1 MRKWFT
7 SLAVLGLMS
16 AVATA
21 QTLGPPPS
29 VGGCGQS
36 QSLFW
41 DDGTAEFS
49 WKVNQPT
56 GALDSFNVDFEDL
69 AGTMTVTGISLNT
82 FQSTS
87 SGPIGIRYVGLCPD
101 NLTVDSLGRTPDLG
115 SPLSMLGNLSGT
127 VVITGNPSVSA
138 GYCPGALVYDIPDVT
153 VATTGGEHT
162 VMSALTGDSG
172 TWLCADVSG
181 GGHSFFTLNNYS
193 TPAISFSTHLQMR
206 IVGTVVPSAG
216 SAYMTLNNTANA
228 IDIGQTDVVAATLWS
243 TAAVQ
248 PTFYLQGAFVT
259 GFPFIAAPNLVMQ
272 TGQENFA
279 PIPDPFQGTLYGPI
293 GPPCV
298 PAGLVF
304 DFGAFYIDNANLKKN
319 GNGVITLTNL
329 VTGTIVASA
338 DCYPCLCFGIRDDGV
353 LDGTIWKVQNPAGS
367 LDFFNTKMDSFLD
380 PATGLPCGTTLT
392 SIEAA
397 SWDFCGSGPSWA
409 SFGIYHSNTVID
421 PTGGT
426 PDLANSIALA
436 TTLAMAPGSSQFSF
450 PATVYDFPDVTS
462 TTVLASMTD
471 TQLACQWASGDTCTW
486 IASDTDGT
494 DDDAGNDCASQPGTV
509 SYFTLNGY
517 SSAAIQ
523 FLGPLWMQRINW
535 F

>member
-1 MRKWFT
+1 
-7 SLAVLGLMS
+7 
-16 AVATA
+16 
-21 QTLGPPPS
+21 
-29 VGGCGQS
+29 
-36 QSLFW
+36 LFW
-41 DDGTAEFS
+41 DDGTAENS
-49 WKVNQPT
+49 WKVFNPT
-56 GALDSFNVDFEDL
+56 GALDCFNVDFDEL
-69 AGTMTVTGISLNT
+69 AGSMTVTGISLNT

-87 SGPIGIRYVGLCPD
+87 SGPIGIKFVGLCPD
-101 NLTVDSLGRTPDLG
+101 NLTIDPLGHTPDLG
-115 SPLSMLGNLSGT
+115 SPLTMLGNLSGT
-127 VVITGNPSVSA
+127 VVITGNPGVAA
-138 GYCPGALVYDIPDVT
+138 GYCPGSLVYDVTDVT
-153 VATTGGEHT
+153 VPTSGGVHT
-162 VMSALTGDSG
+162 VMTALTGDSG
-172 TWLCADVSG
+172 TWMCADTSG
-181 GGHSFFTLNNYS
+181 GGHSYFTLNNYS
-193 TPAISFSTHLQMR
+193 TPATAFQNHLQMR

-216 SAYMTLNNTANA
+216 SAYMTLNNSPNNVE
-228 IDIGQTDVVAATLWS
+228 IGQTDVVAATLWS
-243 TAAVQ
+243 TAATQ
-248 PTFYLQGAFVT
+248 PTFYLQGAFIT

-279 PIPDPFQGTLYGPI
+279 PIADPFQGTLCGPI

-329 VTGTIVASA
+329 VTGTIVASP
-338 DCYPCLCFGIRDDGV
+338 DCYPCLCFGVTDDGV
-353 LDGTIWKVQNPAGS
+353 LDFTIWKVQNPAGS
-367 LDFFNTKMDSFLD
+367 LDYFNTKMGSFID
-380 PATGLPCGTTLT
+380 PNTGNPCGTTLT

-409 SFGIYHSNTVID
+409 SFGIYHSNTVLD
-421 PTGGT
+421 PSGGT

-486 IASDTDGT
+486 IASDQDYV
-494 DDDAGNDCASQPGTV
+494 DDDAGNDCAQPPATI

-523 FLGPLWMQRINW
+523 FNGPLWMQRINW

>member
-101 NLTVDSLGRTPDLG
+101 NLTVDSLGHTPDLG
-115 SPLSMLGNLSGT
+115 SPLTMLGNLSGT
-127 VVITGNPSVSA
+127 VVITGNPGVTA
-138 GYCPGALVYDIPDVT
+138 GFCPGALVYDVPDVT

-162 VMSALTGDSG
+162 VMAALTGDSG
-172 TWLCADVSG
+172 TWMCADTSG
-181 GGHSFFTLNNYS
+181 SGHSYFTLNNYS
-193 TPAISFSTHLQMR
+193 TPAIAFSTNVQMR
-206 IVGTVVPSAG
+206 IVGTVVPSGG
-216 SAYMTLNNTANA
+216 SAYMTINNVANA
-228 IDIGQTDVVAATLWS
+228 VDVRQATDVTATLWS
-243 TAAVQ
+243 SAATQ
-248 PTFYLQGAFVT
+248 PTFYLQGAFIT
-259 GFPFIAAPNLVMQ
+259 GFPFIPAPGLVLQ
-272 TGQENFA
+272 TGMENFV
-279 PIPDPFQGTLYGPI
+279 PIADPFQGTLCGPI
-293 GPPCV
+293 GCP

-319 GNGVITLTNL
+319 GNGTITLTNL
-329 VTGTIVASA
+329 VRCSITGFNH
-338 DCYPCLCFGIRDDGV
+338 CGYYCPCFGTRDDGV
-353 LDGTIWKVQNPAGS
+353 LDSRIWSVQNPAGS
-367 LDFFNTKMDSFLD
+367 KDFFNTHTGPFVDT
-380 PATGLPCGTTLT
+380 ATGNLCGTAIT

-397 SWDFCGSGPSWA
+397 SWDFCGHGPSWA
-409 SFGIYHSNTVID
+409 SFGIYPSNTVLD

-426 PDLANSIALA
+426 PDLVNPFVLA
-436 TTLAMAPGSSQFSF
+436 TTLSMAPGAADFSF

-462 TTVLASMTD
+462 TAVLTGIRDSHV
-471 TQLACQWASGDTCTW
+471 ACQWASGDTCTW
-486 IASDTDGT
+486 IASDTDAV
-494 DDDAGNDCASQPGTV
+494 DDDAGNDCASLPTTV

-517 SSAAIQ
+517 STTAIP
-523 FLGPLWMQRINW
+523 FPTALWMQRINW